1 MFATSAV
8 SVLSTESQMGRPLR
22 TVHRINEG
30 MNGMLGATSHIKR
43 TTFSKFPACAPSLG
57 PGAVTLA
64 VPFIQTCREF
74 GICLCTLGSGVPAP
88 LWGLCQGSCFPTPF
102 TSKLSLLFFQ
112 TFPSGSEPGRPLSHT
127 QNFHDSK

>member
-74 GICLCTLGSGVPAP
+74 GICLCTLGSGAPCTTLGAVPGQ
-88 LWGLCQGSCFPTPF
+88 L
-102 TSKLSLLFFQ
+102 
-112 TFPSGSEPGRPLSHT
+112 LSHPIHF
-127 QNFHDSK
+127 QVESAFLPNLPIWLRAREASKSHSEFP